1 MSRGRW
7 EGREERVE
15 GVEGERIGRRR
26 WEGGREGEVKSSIQ
40 NKKENREISCN
51 GYLVRKKIH

>member
-40 NKKENREISCN
+40 NKKEKREI
-51 GYLVRKKIH
+51 V